1 MGGGC
6 ACQSTIKN
14 YFFGTSDF
22 ILSHDNSVNNIAINN
37 KSKMPEQNIR
47 IIPKEDYEGMNIF
60 NIKDNIV
67 QYDKTKINKINISKN
82 NNNLK
87 LINASNNN
95 EDNTKKIFINK
106 NNSSSF
112 EELCSGNSKK
122 NNNKDNNKNKIH
134 NITHEDKIIKTTNNN
149 QNITKKIM
157 ENDNNIKKADTNY
170 NYNLGEHNFIFIN
183 ISQGNSIMKNE
194 TSKFESI
201 TPQSK
206 NLEITKGKKKLFSHF
221 CKNKINEKPEKNQSI
236 INNINLKQENIHI
249 QLYMN
254 DYSEEMLNFINSI
267 RKNPESFIQYI
278 DNDIIKNIQKTN
290 DDIYIVSKNINEK
303 IKLMED
309 YLLIFD
315 KIKNILKEIIKSKK
329 SKNLKDFIYNK
340 ELEIVL
346 DKSHD
351 LIINRSHI
359 QRSSISNDNDN
370 NVSSNI
376 ISKNQLLKNKI
387 SNLNL
392 SDEKIANLILEKRK
406 QIKDKYP
413 DILFKLNIIKD
424 IKISILIQISFDL
437 LYNQY
442 NNETMLKGII
452 FNPKY
457 QYFAVSWANEINRNF
472 ISITCFA

>member
-22 ILSHDNSVNNIAINN
+22 ILSNENNVNNISIKN
-37 KSKMPEQNIR
+37 KSKIPEQNIR
-47 IIPKEDYEGMNIF
+47 IIPKEDYENMNIVK
-60 NIKDNIV
+60 NNKNKI
-67 QYDKTKINKINISKN
+67 KINKNNSSN
-82 NNNLK
+82 NNSNIK
-87 LINASNNN
+87 LNNIN
-95 EDNTKKIFINK
+95 EDNTKKLYIKNK
-106 NNSSSF
+106 NSSSF
-112 EELCSGNSKK
+112 EEICSPISKK
-122 NNNKDNNKNKIH
+122 NNNKENHKNKIH
-134 NITHEDKIIKTTNNN
+134 NITHENKIINTTINN
-149 QNITKKIM
+149 QNNAKKIM

-194 TSKFESI
+194 TSKFESA
-201 TPQSK
+201 TPQRE
-206 NLEITKGKKKLFSHF
+206 NMEEITKGKKKLFSHF
-221 CKNKINEKPEKNQSI
+221 CKNKMNEKAGKNQSI
-236 INNINLKQENIHI
+236 INNLNLRQENIHI

-290 DDIYIVSKNINEK
+290 EDIYITSKNIDEK

-315 KIKNILKEIIKSKK
+315 KIKNILKEIIESKI
-329 SKNLKDFIYNK
+329 SENLKEFIYNK

-370 NVSSNI
+370 NISNI
-376 ISKNQLLKNKI
+376 ISKNQLLKNKY

-392 SDEKIANLILEKRK
+392 SDDKIANLILEKRK
-406 QIKDKYP
+406 QIKEKYP
-413 DILFKLNIIKD
+413 EILFKLNIIKD
-424 IKISILIQISFDL
+424 IKINILILISIELF
-437 LYNQY
+437 YNQY
-442 NNETMLKGII
+442 NDETMLKGII

-472 ISITCFA
+472 ISIACFA